1 MQKPKIEKRFVID
14 YDDAVAYVCEK
25 YGYDQSKALT
35 EMQIYLDSFTDM
47 DLNDGETILIDFVA
61 HHKDAVEYRDRVAAG
76 ADDEDDVYYCGDAGI
91 LLMQGLIDEFGLI
104 TIGDETLWKF

>member
-1 MQKPKIEKRFVID
+1 MID
-14 YDDAVAYVCEK
+14 
-25 YGYDQSKALT
+25 
-35 EMQIYLDSFTDM
+35 
-47 DLNDGETILIDFVA
+47 
-61 HHKDAVEYRDRVAAG
+61 VEYRDRVAAG